1 MKKLTRHA
9 GPPFLA
15 QFIHGRDNWSVIS
28 QNNLTDDIWAHINQM
43 QNGFCA
49 YCECQLVEDNKK
61 RHIEH
66 FFQKGKTSAVTFD
79 WTNLFG
85 SCNHSKRCGKHKDH
99 DTNAKLIDLNAVC
112 KPDIDDASDFILFLT
127 DGKVRPRSTLE
138 QDELKVA
145 ENTIDVFNLD
155 GDSTLINSRLHKI
168 KGELPL
174 VKEYWEVLVNDVNGD
189 MQELLD
195 DELQSALDRIGNY
208 EYSTALRHAWLHNEE
223 Y

>member
-1 MKKLTRHA
+1 MKKLTRYST
-9 GPPFLA
+9 PLCLS
-15 QFIHGRDNWSVIS
+15 QFRHGRDQWSVIR
-28 QNNLTDDIWAHINQM
+28 QNNLTDTIWQYINQM

-49 YCECQLVEDNKK
+49 YCECQLVEDNNK

-66 FFQKGKTSAVTFD
+66 FFQIGKTPEVTFD

-85 SCNHSKRCGKHKDH
+85 SCNHLSRCGKHKDQNSN
-99 DTNAKLIDLNAVC
+99 TKLIDLNTVC
-112 KPDIDDASDFILFLT
+112 KPDIADSSKYILFLI

-138 QDELKVA
+138 QDDLKVA
-145 ENTIDVFNLD
+145 ENTIAVFNLD

-168 KGELPL
+168 KDELPL
-174 VKEYWEVLVNDVNGD
+174 VKEYWEVLINDVNGD
-189 MQELLD
+189 LQELLD
-195 DELQSALDRIGNY
+195 DELQSALDRIESY